1 MPSPE
6 EFSCTCDTGLGWAF
20 GCSRTGASHLRADRP
35 CEDAYAL
42 WSGSAG
48 AQPCIAFAVADG
60 HGDPRH
66 DLSRTGAALAVNA
79 AIGELVAFHRSY
91 AVGTIPRQQFRAGF
105 RTDFPRLATRR
116 WRELVAEDAKR
127 QNRSSSPA
135 PQAPGPV
142 EPVFTRYGTTLLA
155 ALVVSDTILLAQIG
169 DGDLLLVRPGGIIE
183 FPLPRDPVLAGNE
196 THSLSSAD
204 AHLLWRTATI
214 DRGEGG
220 VLLGATDGIS
230 DSFAGS
236 ESEEFSIFVHSLAD
250 RIRTYGTE
258 AVAAAMGGWLDR
270 FSEIASGDDMTLVWA
285 CIRPEEQPLQPQET
299 RPDTGAS
306 LPSGKGW

>member
-1 MPSPE
+1 MDGYSGAAGPGLP
-6 EFSCTCDTGLGWAF
+6 TCGLA
-20 GCSRTGASHLRADRP
+20 RP
-35 CEDAYAL
+35 CEDAYAI

-66 DLSRTGAALAVNA
+66 DLSRTGSILAVEA
-79 AIGELVAFHRSY
+79 AIGELVTFHRSY
-91 AVGTIPRQQFRAGF
+91 ADGNIPHQQFRASF
-105 RTDFPRLATRR
+105 KTDFPRLATRR
-116 WRELVAEDAKR
+116 WRELVGQDTDR
-127 QNRSSSPA
+127 QILPSPRTS
-135 PQAPGPV
+135 QAHGPT
-142 EPVFTRYGTTLLA
+142 EQIFTRYGTTLLA
-155 ALVVSDTILLAQIG
+155 ALVVGDTILLAQIG
-169 DGDLLLVRPGGIIE
+169 DGDLLLVRPGGTIE

-220 VLLGATDGIS
+220 ILLGATDGIS

-236 ESEEFSIFVHSLAD
+236 ESEEFSVFVHSLAD

-258 AVAAAMGGWLDR
+258 AVAAAIGGWLDR

-285 CIRPEEQPLQPQET
+285 CIRPEERLTQEPE
-299 RPDTGAS
+299 PDNDAS
-306 LPSGKGW
+306 LSGKEGW

>member
-6 EFSCTCDTGLGWAF
+6 EFSCTCDTGLGWVF
-20 GCSRTGASHLRADRP
+20 GCSRTGASHLRARRP
-35 CEDAYAL
+35 CEDAYAI

-66 DLSRTGAALAVNA
+66 DLSRTGSILAVEA
-79 AIGELVAFHRSY
+79 AIGELVTFHRSY
-91 AVGTIPRQQFRAGF
+91 ADGNIPHQQFRASF
-105 RTDFPRLATRR
+105 KTDFPRLATRR
-116 WRELVAEDAKR
+116 WRELVGQDAER
-127 QNRSSSPA
+127 QTLPSPRT
-135 PQAPGPV
+135 PQAHGPT
-142 EPVFTRYGTTLLA
+142 EQIFTRYGTTLLA
-155 ALVVSDTILLAQIG
+155 ALVVGDTILLAQIG
-169 DGDLLLVRPGGIIE
+169 DGDLLLVRPGGTIE

-220 VLLGATDGIS
+220 ILLGATDGIS

-236 ESEEFSIFVHSLAD
+236 ESEEFSVFVHSLAD

-258 AVAAAMGGWLDR
+258 AVAAAIGGWLDR

-285 CIRPEEQPLQPQET
+285 CIRPEERLTQEPE
-299 RPDTGAS
+299 PDNDAS
-306 LPSGKGW
+306 LSGKEGW